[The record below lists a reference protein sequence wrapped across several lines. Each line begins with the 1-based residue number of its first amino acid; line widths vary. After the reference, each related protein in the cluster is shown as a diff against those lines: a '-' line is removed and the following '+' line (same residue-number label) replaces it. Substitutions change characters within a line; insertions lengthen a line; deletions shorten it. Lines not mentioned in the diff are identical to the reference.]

1 MEFGEEFALLESFL
15 VELHPLVGIGVLLEI
30 HRHGD
35 RYVLL
40 ETAPATGNQLLRF
53 SSKDRELV
61 YAAFARELGVLS
73 SEAER
78 G

>member
-1 MEFGEEFALLESFL
+1 MVYPELLEVLF
-15 VELHPLVGIGVLLEI
+15 VELDPLEDGFGGVLLEV

-40 ETAPATGNQLLRF
+40 EVAPSTGNQLLRF

-61 YAAFARELGVLS
+61 YAAFTR
-73 SEAER
+73 ER
-78 G
+78 GGPLADSEL

>member
-1 MEFGEEFALLESFL
+1 MKLQEDFELLESLF
-15 VELHPLVGIGVLLEI
+15 VEMDPLEDGFSGVLVEI

-40 ETAPATGNQLLRF
+40 EVAPMPGNRLLRF

-61 YAAFARELGVLS
+61 YSALARELGGLLQ
-73 SEAER
+73 
-78 G
+78 